1 MQKFCQKLKHRL
13 FPTWFSC
20 LILLLERC
28 LVETWIKCQFIFG
41 PFKAKRKIKT
51 FWVVDDNPMVLT
63 FLQFSSN
70 RTLSLSLSLSHSLAV
85 EVHSTVCVVCTR
97 QCPLSPAHKRKSDPK
112 AAWGNCENKRTYA
125 EAPRRT
131 SIAEQTK
138 QVIPETQSD
147 TNSPDGTWGGENQ
160 VTASVM

>member
-1 MQKFCQKLKHRL
+1 MSIHF
-13 FPTWFSC
+13 W
-20 LILLLERC
+20 
-28 LVETWIKCQFIFG
+28 

-51 FWVVDDNPMVLT
+51 FWVVDDKPMVLT

-70 RTLSLSLSLSHSLAV
+70 RTLSLSLSLSYLLSLAFLSHSLAV

-97 QCPLSPAHKRKSDPK
+97 QCPLFPAHKRKSDPK

-131 SIAEQTK
+131 YIAEQTK

-147 TNSPDGTWGGENQ
+147 TNSPDGTWGGEIRLLRVCCSSAALIHHLPKRVGRNWLY
-160 VTASVM
+160 